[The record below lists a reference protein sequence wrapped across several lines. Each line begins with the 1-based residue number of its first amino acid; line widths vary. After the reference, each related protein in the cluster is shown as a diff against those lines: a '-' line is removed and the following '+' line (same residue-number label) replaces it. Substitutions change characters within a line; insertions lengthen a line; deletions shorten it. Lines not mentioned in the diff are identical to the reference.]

1 MDGGPVAMGV
11 RVECVRQVSQ
21 TVQMLERSKSRFTL
35 RAATA
40 GPTSANLSFLLYL
53 LHKFAVTALD
63 GRCRSGGNCRVFG
76 GRHGRSCRVASRFGE
91 PEWRQNTVS
100 RTWRNSC
107 GSVVTMKPAPNKNI
121 NVFISITPVQFD
133 VVRSQPAS
141 IAQWRAAF
149 AEGDL

>member
-1 MDGGPVAMGV
+1 VIGV

-40 GPTSANLSFLLYL
+40 GPTNSNPHILLFLLKIYIGS
-53 LHKFAVTALD
+53 ALRA
-63 GRCRSGGNCRVFG
+63 RCGSGGNCRVFRR
-76 GRHGRSCRVASRFGE
+76 RHGRSCRVASRFRE
-91 PEWRQNTVS
+91 PERRQSTVL

-107 GSVVTMKPAPNKNI
+107 GSVVTMKLAPNKNI
-121 NVFISITPVQFD
+121 NVFMSITPVKSD
-133 VVRSQPAS
+133 VVCSQSAS